1 MGRAPEP
8 HTQPLLPTLTPTLR
22 CAPLHT
28 LTHPTNRPASQ
39 RQQPT
44 QTASHPPTHL
54 QADANSRCKQTFSC
68 PRALLNTNKHWSFLV
83 RCFFR
88 LISVTSEVQVRGGWV
103 WEWECRVSWQWYGVF
118 ITGPPALSAFP
129 YRHNEAS
136 CIDRL
141 PCGPCERCFVVT
153 CRYSLPEISTRRLR
167 LTAPI
172 LGPLLGST
180 FDPLNYVPQLWG
192 DIVSGVCF

>member
-129 YRHNEAS
+129 SGHNKAS
-136 CIDRL
+136 GIDRH
-141 PCGPCERCFVVT
+141 P
-153 CRYSLPEISTRRLR
+153 RLR
-167 LTAPI
+167 KSFWWASRIVGHPNGI
-172 LGPLLGST
+172 QLGLRHIHRLPNFTVYLSQGFPLRRASLIDTIG
-180 FDPLNYVPQLWG
+180 PPA
-192 DIVSGVCF
+192 

>member
-1 MGRAPEP
+1 MAFFRSLKSRIFSHGASARTTHAATPP
-8 HTQPLLPTLTPTLR
+8 HSNTHAQMRPPPY
-22 CAPLHT
+22 
-28 LTHPTNRPASQ
+28 THPSNQSPSQ
-39 RQQPT
+39 PTSHQPT

-129 YRHNEAS
+129 SRHNKAS
-136 CIDRL
+136 GIDR
-141 PCGPCERCFVVT
+141 PP
-153 CRYSLPEISTRRLR
+153 RLR
-167 LTAPI
+167 K
-172 LGPLLGST
+172 S
-180 FDPLNYVPQLWG
+180 F
-192 DIVSGVCF
+192 